1 MIHLTQAERRN
12 PSGSLPR
19 WLSNSSH
26 QCPVSNDYVGASGRF
41 VTLISS
47 VMTGYTRREAPLSAF
62 ARHSGGDRDGPLDTA
77 DVPTPTVDTTVDEP
91 SRLPS

>member
-1 MIHLTQAERRN
+1 
-12 PSGSLPR
+12 
-19 WLSNSSH
+19 
-26 QCPVSNDYVGASGRF
+26 
-41 VTLISS
+41 
-47 VMTGYTRREAPLSAF
+47 MTGYTRREAPLSAF